1 MLEPHSKTILAA
13 QGYAELSM
21 YDDALHEL
29 DQLPQEARQHA
40 TVLELRIVV
49 LMQAR
54 RWKAALNSSRELCRL
69 DPDKPTGYI
78 HTAFC
83 MHELGQ
89 TSDARDFLLG
99 APALL
104 HGEATFHYNLACYEC
119 QLGNLELA
127 RMHLD
132 KSFTLDKKLR
142 EFASG
147 DPDLQALRT

>member
-1 MLEPHSKTILAA
+1 
-13 QGYAELSM
+13 M

-104 HGEATFHYNLACYEC
+104 HGEATFHYNLACLRVPAR
-119 QLGNLELA
+119 QFGA
-127 RMHLD
+127 RRMHLD